1 VYTNTIMRVSYSLFV
16 FTSNKKMFKYI
27 LKVNM
32 TNPIQLVVVSTI
44 YYVNY
49 INLFIYM

>member
-1 VYTNTIMRVSYSLFV
+1 
-16 FTSNKKMFKYI
+16 MFKYI

-32 TNPIQLVVVSTI
+32 TNPIQLVAFATV

-49 INLFIYM
+49 INLLYICVHSHY